1 MCGEE
6 SCLITDDVELF
17 SHRGFEIG
25 YNYTNS
31 LNCTRTIEAPFG
43 MKVELV
49 AETIDLEYE
58 ERYEH
63 NCVSNFNYEF
73 WVPCISVPCV

>member
-6 SCLITDDVELF
+6 SRLITDDGELF
-17 SHRGFEIG
+17 SHKGFEIG

-31 LNCTRTIEAPFG
+31 LNCTRTIEAPLG
-43 MKVELV
+43 MKVELI

-58 ERYEH
+58 ERFVHCQHIFKTYFGILYIG
-63 NCVSNFNYEF
+63 S
-73 WVPCISVPCV
+73 